1 MRNDASLFDVPYAIP
16 SSRLTSTSAAYI
28 ISTTAADYVG
38 LAIHVVSAPVTV
50 LLFNSISAATGGLLD
65 AITVSA
71 STRIIAPIMV
81 RAKIGLV
88 ASVTGTTGAAT
99 VFYAPKG

>member
-1 MRNDASLFDVPYAIP
+1 MDNKASLFDVPYAIP
-16 SSRLTSTSAAYI
+16 SARLTASGTVYI
-28 ISTTAADYVG
+28 VSTTAVDYLG

-50 LLFNSISAATGGLLD
+50 LLFNSISAGTGALLD
-65 AITVSA
+65 AITVTS
-71 STRIIAPIMV
+71 STRIVAPLMI
-81 RAKIGLV
+81 RARIGLV